1 MTATMPEH
9 GGLPFLRELLLF
21 LVIAGVL
28 MPLLARLRVNQV
40 LGFLVAGLIVGP
52 HGIGALVGR
61 WPWLEWV
68 SFPRE
73 EAMTALAEL
82 GVIFLLFRIGLE
94 LSGERLYALR
104 RLVFGTGLAQVG
116 VSGLLIGGVLLALGI
131 GTDLALLLGFTL
143 ALSSTAI
150 VVQLLN
156 QSGAFGTRLGQTAFA
171 VLLLQDLA
179 VVPLLVLV
187 GALGKSDGGSLLAAV
202 ALALGKAVLAVA
214 LIHQL
219 GSRLLRPVF
228 RHLLRGADSD
238 VFMALTLLA
247 VLGIAAL
254 TFAAGLSMAL
264 GAFLAGV
271 LLSGT
276 EYRHQIEISLDPFKG
291 LLLGLF
297 FLAVGMEINLAAI
310 VRDPLPVAAAV
321 LGLMLLKALVVIV
334 LFRLAGLRWGRA
346 VEGGLLLGQGGEFA
360 FIVVGAGLATGLVPA
375 EVAAFVMLVVGT
387 SMLLTPP
394 LARLGQQLGAAIDR
408 RLPVRTDGD
417 GSRVELPMAPVLIA
431 GFGRVGR
438 MIGEMLAREEVPFV
452 AVDLDAESVAAA
464 RREGRPVHFGDAS
477 QAELLLRLHADRAPA
492 IVLTMDDAAA
502 ALRAV
507 HGIRALLPT
516 VPLYARARDEAHA
529 ALLCAAGATA
539 VVPETLESS
548 LSLAGFALG
557 AIGIPE
563 ASIAQTLDRERSER
577 SRRAD
582 RA

>member
-1 MTATMPEH
+1 MPEH

-40 LGFLVAGLIVGP
+40 LGFLVAGLVVGP
-52 HGIGALVGR
+52 HGIGALATH
-61 WPWLEWV
+61 WPWLAWV

-73 EAMTALAEL
+73 EAVTALAEL

-94 LSGERLYALR
+94 LSTERLYALR
-104 RLVFGTGLAQVG
+104 KLVFGTGLAQVG
-116 VSGLLIGGVLLALGI
+116 VTGTLVGGALLALGLP
-131 GTDLALLLGFTL
+131 TDLALLLGFTL

-156 QSGAFGTRLGQTAFA
+156 KSGAFGTRLGQTAFA

-187 GALGKSDGGSLLAAV
+187 GVLGKSDGGGLVVAV
-202 ALALGKAVLAVA
+202 ALALGKAVLAVV
-214 LIHQL
+214 LIHL
-219 GSRLLRPVF
+219 VGRRLLRPAF

-247 VLGIAAL
+247 VLGISAL
-254 TFAAGLSMAL
+254 TWGAGLSMAL

-310 VRDPLPVAAAV
+310 ARDPLPVVAAV
-321 LGLMLLKALVVIV
+321 AGLVALKALVVV
-334 LFRLAGLRWGRA
+334 MLFRLAGLGWGRSI
-346 VEGGLLLGQGGEFA
+346 EGGLLLGQGGEFA
-360 FIVVGAGLATGLVPA
+360 FIVVGAGLATGLVP
-375 EVAAFVMLVVGT
+375 EQVAAFVMLVVGT
-387 SMLLTPP
+387 SMLLTPL
-394 LARLGQQLGAAIDR
+394 LARLGQSAGAAIDR
-408 RLPVRTDGD
+408 RFSEPDAAIDVDA
-417 GSRVELPMAPVLIA
+417 ELPIAPVLVA
-431 GFGRVGR
+431 GYGRVGR
-438 MIGEMLAREEVPFV
+438 MVGEMLAREAVPFV
-452 AVDLDAESVAAA
+452 AVDLDAEHVAAA

-492 IVLTMDDAAA
+492 IVLTMDDGAA
-502 ALRAV
+502 ALHAV
-507 HGIRALLPT
+507 HGIRALLPD

-529 ALLCAAGATA
+529 ALLRDAGATA

-557 AIGIPE
+557 AVGLPE
-563 ASIAQTLDRERSER
+563 PSVAQMLEREREER
-577 SRRAD
+577 SRLVAQR
-582 RA
+582 

>member
-1 MTATMPEH
+1 MPEH

-40 LGFLVAGLIVGP
+40 LGFLVAGLVVGP
-52 HGIGALVGR
+52 HGIGALVER
-61 WPWLEWV
+61 WPWLGWV

-73 EAMTALAEL
+73 EAVTALAEL

-94 LSGERLYALR
+94 LSTERLYALR
-104 RLVFGTGLAQVG
+104 RLVFGTGLAQVS

-131 GTDLALLLGFTL
+131 GTELALLLGFTL

-156 QSGAFGTRLGQTAFA
+156 QSGAFGTRLGQAAFA

-187 GALGKSDGGSLLAAV
+187 GVLGKSDGGSLVVAV
-202 ALALGKAVLAVA
+202 ALALGKAVLAVT
-214 LIHQL
+214 LIHL
-219 GSRLLRPVF
+219 IGRKLLRPAF

-254 TFAAGLSMAL
+254 TWGAGLSMAL

-276 EYRHQIEISLDPFKG
+276 EYRHQIGISFDPFKG

-310 VRDPLPVAAAV
+310 ARDPLTVASAV
-321 LGLMLLKALVVIV
+321 LGLVLIKATVVAV
-334 LFRLAGLRWGRA
+334 LFRLAGIGWGRSI
-346 VEGGLLLGQGGEFA
+346 EGGLLLGQGGEFA
-360 FIVVGAGLATGLVPA
+360 FIVVGVGLAIGLVPA

-387 SMLLTPP
+387 SMLLTPL
-394 LARLGQQLGAAIDR
+394 LARLGHSLGAAIDR
-408 RLPVRTDGD
+408 RLPMPERAIDAVRD
-417 GSRVELPMAPVLIA
+417 LPMAPVLIA
-431 GFGRVGR
+431 GYGRVGR
-438 MIGEMLAREEVPFV
+438 MIGEILAREEVPFV
-452 AVDLDAESVAAA
+452 AVDLDAENIATA

-477 QAELLLRLHADRAPA
+477 QPELLLRLHADRAPA

-502 ALRAV
+502 ALHAV
-507 HGIRALLPT
+507 HGIRAALPN
-516 VPLYARARDEAHA
+516 VPLDARARDETHA
-529 ALLCAAGATA
+529 ALLCAAGATS

-557 AIGIPE
+557 ATGIPE
-563 ASIAQTLDRERSER
+563 PSVAQMLDREREER
-577 SRRAD
+577 SRLAG
-582 RA
+582 AA

>member
-1 MTATMPEH
+1 MPEH

-40 LGFLVAGLIVGP
+40 LGFLVAGLVVGP
-52 HGIGALVGR
+52 HGIGALVER
-61 WPWLEWV
+61 WPWLGWV

-73 EAMTALAEL
+73 EAVTALAEL
-82 GVIFLLFRIGLE
+82 GVVFLLFRIGLE
-94 LSGERLYALR
+94 LSTERLYALR

-116 VSGLLIGGVLLALGI
+116 VSGGLIAGVLLALGLGI
-131 GTDLALLLGFTL
+131 ELALLLGFTL

-156 QSGAFGTRLGQTAFA
+156 QSGAFGTRLGQAAFA

-187 GALGKSDGGSLLAAV
+187 GVLGKSDGGSLVVAV
-202 ALALGKAVLAVA
+202 ALALGKAVLAVT
-214 LIHQL
+214 LIHL
-219 GSRLLRPVF
+219 IGRKLLRPAF

-254 TFAAGLSMAL
+254 TWGAGLSMAL

-276 EYRHQIEISLDPFKG
+276 EYRHQIEISFDPFKG

-321 LGLMLLKALVVIV
+321 AGLILLKALVVAV
-334 LFRLAGLRWGRA
+334 LFRLAGLGWGRA

-360 FIVVGAGLATGLVPA
+360 FIVVGVGLATGLVPA

-394 LARLGQQLGAAIDR
+394 LARLGHQVGAAIDR
-408 RLPVRTDGD
+408 RLPMPEGGIDAG
-417 GSRVELPMAPVLIA
+417 VELPIAPVLIA
-431 GFGRVGR
+431 GYGRVGR

-452 AVDLDAESVAAA
+452 AVDLDAENVATA

-477 QAELLLRLHADRAPA
+477 QPELLLRLHADRAPA

-502 ALRAV
+502 ALHAV
-507 HGIRALLPT
+507 HGIRAALPN
-516 VPLYARARDEAHA
+516 VPLYARARDETHA
-529 ALLCAAGATA
+529 ALLCAAGATS

-557 AIGIPE
+557 ATGIPE
-563 ASIAQTLDRERSER
+563 QSVAQMLDREREER
-577 SRRAD
+577 SRLAG
-582 RA
+582 AA

>member
-1 MTATMPEH
+1 MPEH

-21 LVIAGVL
+21 LAIAGVL

-40 LGFLVAGLIVGP
+40 LGFLVAGLVVGP
-52 HGIGALVGR
+52 HGIGALATH
-61 WPWLEWV
+61 WPWLAWV
-68 SFPRE
+68 RFPRE
-73 EAMTALAEL
+73 EAVTALAEL

-94 LSGERLYALR
+94 LSTERLYALR
-104 RLVFGTGLAQVG
+104 KLVFGTGLAQVG
-116 VSGLLIGGVLLALGI
+116 VTGTLVGGVLLALGLP
-131 GTDLALLLGFTL
+131 TDLALLLGFTL

-156 QSGAFGTRLGQTAFA
+156 RSGAFGTRLGQTAFA

-187 GALGKSDGGSLLAAV
+187 GVLGKSDGGGLVVAV
-202 ALALGKAVLAVA
+202 ALALGKAVVAVV
-214 LIHQL
+214 LIHLVGRQ
-219 GSRLLRPVF
+219 LLRPAF

-247 VLGIAAL
+247 VLGISAL
-254 TFAAGLSMAL
+254 TWGAGLSMAL

-310 VRDPLPVAAAV
+310 ARDPLPVAAAV
-321 LGLMLLKALVVIV
+321 LGLVALKALVVVV
-334 LFRLAGLRWGRA
+334 LFRLAGLGWGRSI
-346 VEGGLLLGQGGEFA
+346 EGGLLLGQGGEFA
-360 FIVVGAGLATGLVPA
+360 FIVVGAGLATGLVPSD
-375 EVAAFVMLVVGT
+375 VAAFVMLVVGT
-387 SMLLTPP
+387 SMLLTPL
-394 LARLGQQLGAAIDR
+394 LARLGQWAGAAIGR
-408 RLPVRTDGD
+408 RFAPPASGRDTEVA
-417 GSRVELPMAPVLIA
+417 ECPIAPVLVA
-431 GFGRVGR
+431 GYGRVGR

-452 AVDLDAESVAAA
+452 AVDLDAEQVAVA

-492 IVLTMDDAAA
+492 IVLTMDDASA
-502 ALRAV
+502 ALHAV
-507 HGIRALLPT
+507 HGIRALLPD

-529 ALLCAAGATA
+529 GLLHAAGATA

-557 AIGIPE
+557 AVGLPE
-563 ASIAQTLDRERSER
+563 TSVAQMLEREREER
-577 SRRAD
+577 SRLMAAR
-582 RA
+582 